1 MSNQT
6 LKKSSAILAKLL
18 ETPDDENLRASLQKS
33 NENLYNFFLL
43 KESLD
48 KGNTADLQGLS
59 EAKNEFVKYL
69 ATYHLG
75 SFERDFALLD
85 KSDKYA
91 LGDLAKLES
100 AYIMIQNGKISDAK
114 NILNTI
120 PQDSQLIE
128 IAKILVHSS
137 ITKKEAKN
145 LVQDSIKSGGES
157 SADSKD
163 LKDSSVQDSK
173 DSNANP
179 QDSKGRIQMILARFF
194 ALIIIAIVFFS
205 ACSEKR
211 YFEPNKDAIKGTF
224 EIDSK
229 LDDNILQSNKNGAVL
244 ENGTLI
250 TKDGKFSANL
260 AKNYLFLNATK
271 DNIIVADYSNNNV
284 HFLSTDGKIL
294 KSFEFE
300 FMPLSASVR
309 DNILAVILANN
320 SAILWDINTN
330 EELFSSKGGSVYAIN
345 SKNASPYF
353 LDSTIILPTLDG
365 KLLVVNLNA
374 YKILRTITLGSGN
387 YFGNIIYLSVDGEN
401 LIVATNSKVSTIISG
416 KEFSY
421 AVNINDIL
429 YKDGKIYILSLEGE
443 VIMLDLLLNELHKK
457 KFPFATLNAIIVSDY
472 IYTLESQG
480 FLIKINPQDFSDEIY
495 KIDISEYKNSF
506 YTDSVIYYDNRAI
519 KVK

>member
-1 MSNQT
+1 
-6 LKKSSAILAKLL
+6 
-18 ETPDDENLRASLQKS
+18 
-33 NENLYNFFLL
+33 
-43 KESLD
+43 
-48 KGNTADLQGLS
+48 
-59 EAKNEFVKYL
+59 
-69 ATYHLG
+69 
-75 SFERDFALLD
+75 
-85 KSDKYA
+85 
-91 LGDLAKLES
+91 
-100 AYIMIQNGKISDAK
+100 MIF
-114 NILNTI
+114 
-120 PQDSQLIE
+120 
-128 IAKILVHSS
+128 
-137 ITKKEAKN
+137 
-145 LVQDSIKSGGES
+145 
-157 SADSKD
+157 
-163 LKDSSVQDSK
+163 
-173 DSNANP
+173 
-179 QDSKGRIQMILARFF
+179 ARFF
-194 ALIIIAIVFFS
+194 TLITIAIVFFS

-457 KFPFATLNAIIVSDY
+457 KFPFATLSAIIVSDY